1 MNRVE
6 VWLSDD
12 SLGPDTLIGHLIVST
27 GRSGDSIR
35 FEYDDEWLANKTPL
49 PPFDLEPSLVAFS
62 GPHHPPADNTLFGI
76 FRDTSPDRWGRVLM
90 ERREILNARAEG
102 RPARTLVE
110 WDFLLGV
117 ADEGRMGALRL
128 RNPETRGFVAD
139 SEFPVPP
146 VTRLR
151 ELETVVAELE
161 RPGVEDQPEY
171 RAWLIQLTAPG
182 TSLGGARPKAS
193 YIDTDGSMWLAKF
206 PASDD
211 RRDIGNWEYLA
222 AKLATRSGIVMPD
235 TRIHEFSNRGHTF
248 AVQRFDRIGASRRL
262 YASAMTLS
270 GRREGEP
277 ASYLDIAEI
286 VETQG
291 EPASI
296 RADLEQLYRRVLFS
310 ILIGNRDD
318 HLRNHGFL
326 RGRNGWMLSPAFDIN
341 PNPDKA
347 EHALAID
354 EADPTP
360 TTVTLTASRDY
371 YRISSKQAAEIED
384 EIRGVVN
391 SWKSEASRLGIA
403 RKEIELLD
411 PVIVAGR

>member
-1 MNRVE
+1 MNQVE
-6 VWLSDD
+6 VWLCDD
-12 SLGPDTLIGHLIVST
+12 SLGPDTLIGYLTLSKS
-27 GRSGDSIR
+27 RSGDAIR
-35 FEYDDEWLANKTPL
+35 FDYDDSWLANKTPL
-49 PPFDLEPSLVAFS
+49 PPFDLEPSLGAFP

-76 FRDTSPDRWGRVLM
+76 FRDISPDRWGRVLM
-90 ERREILNARAEG
+90 ERREIQRAKSEA
-102 RPARTLVE
+102 RPARTLLE

-128 RNPETRGFVAD
+128 RNPAAREFVAD

-151 ELETVVAELE
+151 ELETIVAELE
-161 RPGVEDQPEY
+161 KPDAEDQPEY
-171 RAWLIQLTAPG
+171 RTWLLQLTAPG

-193 YIDTDGSMWLAKF
+193 YVDTDGSMWLAKF

-222 AKLATRSGIVMPD
+222 ARLAARCGIVMPES
-235 TRIHEFSNRGHTF
+235 RIHAFSNRGHTF
-248 AVQRFDRIGASRRL
+248 AVQRFDRAGGSRRL
-262 YASAMTLS
+262 YASAMTLA

-277 ASYLDIAEI
+277 ASYLDIAEVI
-286 VETQG
+286 ETRG
-291 EPASI
+291 EHGKIA
-296 RADLEQLYRRVLFS
+296 ADLEQLYRRILFS

-326 RGRNGWMLSPAFDIN
+326 RGQNGWMLSPAFDVN

-347 EHALAID
+347 EHTLAID

-360 TTVTLTASRDY
+360 TTATLIASRDY
-371 YRISSKQAAEIED
+371 YRLGLARSQEIEN
-384 EIRGVVN
+384 EIRSVVA
-391 SWKSEASRLGIA
+391 SWKAEAARLGIA
-403 RKEIELLD
+403 GREIAALD
-411 PVIVAGR
+411 PVIVPGR